1 VDQELAI
8 QKVKEYEVAR
18 TEAQKW
24 NDLYLERRKAILAY
38 VSDDLEALDA
48 EMKPYLDQTNTTLN
62 VSEAAAKTAVLELGQ
77 TVKGDSAMFVW
88 AKGKTTWDGGKLDG
102 MAEIIPALKSA
113 KKVGQPSVSIR
124 EVG

>member
-1 VDQELAI
+1 MDQDLAI
-8 QKVKEYEVAR
+8 QKVKQYETAR
-18 TEAQKW
+18 TDAQKW
-24 NDLYLERRKAILAY
+24 HDLYVERRNAILAY

-48 EMKPYLDQTNTTLN
+48 EMKPYLDQTNEILN
-62 VSEAAAKTAVLELGQ
+62 VSEAAAKIAVLELGQ

-88 AKGKTTWDGGKLDG
+88 AKGKTTWDGGKLEG

-113 KKVGQPSVSIR
+113 RKVGQPSVSIR